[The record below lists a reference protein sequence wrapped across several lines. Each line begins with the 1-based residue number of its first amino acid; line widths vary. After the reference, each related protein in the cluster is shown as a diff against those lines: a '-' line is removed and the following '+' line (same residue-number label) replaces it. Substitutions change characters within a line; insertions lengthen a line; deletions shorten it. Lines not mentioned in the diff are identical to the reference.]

1 MIDTLILL
9 IAVVALSGVSGVLL
23 VMLLKRKGRAAP
35 VTEVRTISVAERV
48 RAVGK
53 LVGLEVHAKE
63 IATSTKGWSWVP
75 PLLLSQAKIAMI
87 FHFEKQYFVELS
99 RLRPEDVELIESG
112 VDAGSDRPRF
122 RVCLPPVEGSLRLT
136 DVSPYDIQA
145 GRVLGL
151 LDVIPMNAETQR
163 QLMQTAQEQAGELFR
178 RNEAKYIEN
187 ARRSIEQHL
196 SALLRLFDVGV
207 EVTWRDQSAVAAGRM
222 DLSGTMAE
230 KMKG

>member
-1 MIDTLILL
+1 MTTLVLL
-9 IAVVALSGVSGVLL
+9 FVVVALSAVSGVLL
-23 VMLLKRKGRAAP
+23 VMLLRWKGRSAP
-35 VTEVRTISVAERV
+35 VSEVRTVTVAERV

-63 IATSTKGWSWVP
+63 IATSTKGWSWAP

-99 RLRPEDVELIESG
+99 HLKPGDVELIDPGTE
-112 VDAGSDRPRF
+112 RPRY
-122 RVCLPPVEGSLRLT
+122 RVRLPAVEGSLRLT

-163 QLMQTAQEQAGELFR
+163 ALMKTAQEQAGEVFR
-178 RNEAKYIEN
+178 RNEAKYIDN

-196 SALLRLFDVGV
+196 GALLRMFDVTV
-207 EVTWRDQSAVAAGRM
+207 EIAWHDQPAPHAGRM

>member
-9 IAVVALSGVSGVLL
+9 IAVVGLSAVCGVLL
-23 VMLLKRKGRAAP
+23 FMLLRRKAKTAP
-35 VTEVRTISVAERV
+35 SEVRVQSVAERI

-53 LVGLEVHAKE
+53 LIGLEVHAKE
-63 IATSTKGWSWVP
+63 IATSTKGWSWIP

-87 FHFEKQYFVELS
+87 FHFEKQYFVDLS
-99 RLRPEDVELIESG
+99 HLRPADVELIDNG
-112 VDAGSDRPRF
+112 TDPGADRPRY
-122 RVCLPPVEGSLRLT
+122 RVHLPPVEGSLRLT

-151 LDVIPMNAETQR
+151 VDLIPMNAETQR
-163 QLMQTAQEQAGELFR
+163 ELMRTAQDQAGELFR
-178 RNEAKYIEN
+178 RNDAKYIDN

-196 SALLRLFDVGV
+196 GALLRLFDVSV
-207 EVTWRDQSAVAAGRM
+207 EIAWREQHSTAAARM

-230 KMKG
+230 KMRA